1 MRTVRSCLTTIS
13 RSLLLWVVG
22 SWALTA
28 VGKPIAAER
37 HAETQDAATP
47 IRAVRV
53 LLGSKVSELRVRA
66 DGGVA
71 VSDGADRAIGTVFGD
86 DWIIVK
92 SQSDTAFLVADGIVR
107 DDICHLRPV
116 QGGSL
121 RLSIRRDGQ
130 WLDEI
135 DYPGSLR
142 LSIRSQN
149 AIDVINFVDVERY
162 VACVVAK
169 EAWPTFA
176 TEAFRAQAIV
186 SRGYVLFQMRRR
198 KTADYDVRATQG
210 SQVYAGIRNDGTGKK
225 AADAARYTRGLVCT
239 WHDGTAD
246 VLFSSYY
253 SAACGG
259 MSQSAAIFGK
269 ADDIPPLAG
278 GVPCDYCKIAPGET
292 YRWGPVRIER
302 RRVFDRL
309 VSRYPKM
316 SSLRGLRNIEVIER
330 SPHGRSTRIRI
341 IGDSGETHEISAE
354 NFRFAAGANEVRS
367 TDCDIR
373 MTERDVIFENGRGYG
388 HGLGLCQWGAQG
400 QALTGKSA
408 AEILRYYYPGA
419 KLTRVY

>member
-1 MRTVRSCLTTIS
+1 M
-13 RSLLLWVVG
+13 
-22 SWALTA
+22 
-28 VGKPIAAER
+28 GKPLAADR
-37 HAETQDAATP
+37 RGETQDVATP

-53 LLGSKVSELRVRA
+53 LVRSNVSTLRVRA
-66 DGGVA
+66 DGGIA
-71 VSDGADRAIGTVFGD
+71 VSDGADRAIGTVSGD
-86 DWIIVK
+86 DWIVVRP
-92 SQSDTAFLVADGIVR
+92 QSATAFEVADGIVE
-107 DDICHLRPV
+107 DGVCHLRPV

-135 DYPGSLR
+135 HYPGSLH
-142 LSIRSQN
+142 LTIRSRN
-149 AIDVINFVDVERY
+149 LIDVVNLVDVERY

-176 TEAFRAQAIV
+176 TEAFRVQAIV

-198 KTADYDVRATQG
+198 TSADYDVRATQG
-210 SQVYAGIRNDGTGKK
+210 SQVYTGIRNDGTGRK
-225 AADAARYTRGLVCT
+225 AIDAAQYTRGLVCT

-259 MSQSAAIFGK
+259 MSQPAAIFGK

-278 GVPCDYCKIAPGET
+278 GVPCDYCKIAPGES

-309 VSRYPKM
+309 ESRDSKM
-316 SSLRGLRNIEVIER
+316 SSLKGLRNIEVIKR

-341 IGDSGETHEISAE
+341 TGDSGETHEMSSE
-354 NFRFAAGANEVRS
+354 NFRLALGASTVRS
-367 TDCDIR
+367 TDCDFR
-373 MTERDVIFENGRGYG
+373 MTENHVVFENGRGYG

-400 QALTGKSA
+400 QALLGKTA
-408 AEILRYYYPGA
+408 AEILRYYYPGT